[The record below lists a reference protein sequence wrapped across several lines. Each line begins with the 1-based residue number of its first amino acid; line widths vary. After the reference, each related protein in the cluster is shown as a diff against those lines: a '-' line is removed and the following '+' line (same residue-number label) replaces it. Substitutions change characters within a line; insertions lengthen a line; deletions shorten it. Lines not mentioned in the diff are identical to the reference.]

1 MATPSLPSRR
11 LGTLKH
17 LAAYR
22 RVSERTARN
31 WAKAGYFPLY
41 RMKGVPGVVVDIDEA
56 DAALDALPPGKIR
69 ANYGQFGGQTV
80 RHLVTE
86 VER

>member
-1 MATPSLPSRR
+1 MTKPSLPSRR

-41 RMKGVPGVVVDIDEA
+41 RMKGIAGVVVDLDEA
-56 DAALDALPPGKIR
+56 EAALDALPPGAIR
-69 ANYGQFGGQTV
+69 PNYGTFGGQPV
-80 RHLVTE
+80 RHLVAG
-86 VER
+86 VQS